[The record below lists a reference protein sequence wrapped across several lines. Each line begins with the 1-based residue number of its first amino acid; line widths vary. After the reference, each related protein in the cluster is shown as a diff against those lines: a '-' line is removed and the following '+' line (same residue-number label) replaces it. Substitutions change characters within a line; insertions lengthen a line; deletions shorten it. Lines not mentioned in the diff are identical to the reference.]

1 MKRLIIGTRASK
13 LAMIQTQWVV
23 ERLKEQ
29 DPALPIV
36 IEPIRTTGDALTH
49 VPLTKIGGDGVFV
62 QEIERA
68 LLEKRIDLA
77 VHSLKD
83 LPTAQTAGLRVVA
96 VGTREDVR
104 DVLVV
109 NGQSDHATGWAGRP
123 EDGVVRWQD
132 AAGRPEEV
140 AGRPQDAAGRP
151 QGSPLQYTEYWSGEV
166 ARVRIGTCSLRRTA
180 QIRALFPGVEIL
192 PLRGNV
198 DTRLR
203 KLDAGDYDGIVL
215 AAAGLHRLGVH
226 ERLADRLSYLPIEVM
241 MPAPGQG
248 ALAVEVRDEAEMQML
263 IAPLRDAATEA
274 ATSAERMFMRRLGA
288 GCYLPVAAHGE
299 IGGESLTL
307 KGLVISLDGQEQV
320 RVSRS
325 MPWTAETDPEDAGR
339 LGVQLAEEALARGA
353 AEIINA
359 LSVTRIQERQHA

>member
-1 MKRLIIGTRASK
+1 
-13 LAMIQTQWVV
+13 
-23 ERLKEQ
+23 
-29 DPALPIV
+29 
-36 IEPIRTTGDALTH
+36 

-83 LPTAQTAGLRVVA
+83 LPTTQTAGLRVVA

-109 NGQSDHATGWAGRP
+109 NGQSDHATGWAR
-123 EDGVVRWQD
+123 
-132 AAGRPEEV
+132 
-140 AGRPQDAAGRP
+140 RP
-151 QGSPLQYTEYWSGEV
+151 QGSPLPYTEYWEGKITP
-166 ARVRIGTCSLRRTA
+166 VRIGTCSLRRTA

-226 ERLADRLSYLPIEVM
+226 ERLADRLRYLPIEVM

-339 LGVQLAEEALARGA
+339 LGMQLAEEALARGA

>member
-1 MKRLIIGTRASK
+1 M
-13 LAMIQTQWVV
+13 
-23 ERLKEQ
+23 
-29 DPALPIV
+29 
-36 IEPIRTTGDALTH
+36 
-49 VPLTKIGGDGVFV
+49 PLTKIGGDGVFV

-109 NGQSDHATGWAGRP
+109 NGQSDHATGWAR
-123 EDGVVRWQD
+123 
-132 AAGRPEEV
+132 
-140 AGRPQDAAGRP
+140 RP
-151 QGSPLQYTEYWSGEV
+151 QGSPLPYTEYREGKTTP
-166 ARVRIGTCSLRRTA
+166 VRIGTCSLRRTA

-226 ERLADRLSYLPIEVM
+226 ERLADRLRYLPIEVM

-299 IGGESLTL
+299 IRGESLTL

-325 MPWTAETDPEDAGR
+325 MPWTAEMDPEDAGR

>member
-1 MKRLIIGTRASK
+1 M
-13 LAMIQTQWVV
+13 
-23 ERLKEQ
+23 
-29 DPALPIV
+29 
-36 IEPIRTTGDALTH
+36 
-49 VPLTKIGGDGVFV
+49 

-83 LPTAQTAGLRVVA
+83 LPTAQTAGLHVVA

-109 NGQSDHATGWAGRP
+109 NGQSDHAAGEAGRT
-123 EDGVVRWQD
+123 EEGVVRWQD
-132 AAGRPEEV
+132 AAGRTEEG
-140 AGRPQDAAGRP
+140 AGRWQDAAGWTEEGAGRP
-151 QGSPLQYTEYWSGEV
+151 QGSPLPYTEYWEGKTTP
-166 ARVRIGTCSLRRTA
+166 VRIGTCSLRRTA

-226 ERLADRLSYLPIEVM
+226 ERLADRLRYLPIEVM

-299 IGGESLTL
+299 IRGESLTL

-325 MPWTAETDPEDAGR
+325 MPWTAETDPENAGR

>member
-1 MKRLIIGTRASK
+1 
-13 LAMIQTQWVV
+13 
-23 ERLKEQ
+23 
-29 DPALPIV
+29 V

-49 VPLTKIGGDGVFV
+49 VPLTTIGGDGVFV

-68 LLEKRIDLA
+68 LLEQRIDLA

-83 LPTAQTAGLRVVA
+83 LPTAQAAGLRVVA

-109 NGQSDHATGWAGRP
+109 RGQSDHATDEIARF
-123 EDGVVRWQD
+123 E
-132 AAGRPEEV
+132 
-140 AGRPQDAAGRP
+140 
-151 QGSPLQYTEYWSGEV
+151 LQAYWSGESEG
-166 ARVRIGTCSLRRTA
+166 VRIGTCSLRRTA

-226 ERLADRLSYLPIEVM
+226 ERLAGRMRYLPIEAM

-248 ALAVEVRDEAEMQML
+248 ALAVEVRDDDAMQVL
-263 IAPLRDAATEA
+263 VAPLRDAATEA
-274 ATSAERMFMRRLGA
+274 ATTAERMFMRRLGA

-299 IGGESLTL
+299 ISGEQLVL
-307 KGLVISLDGQEQV
+307 KGLVISLDGQDQV

-325 MPWTAETDPEDAGR
+325 MPWRAETGPEDAGR
-339 LGVQLAEEALARGA
+339 LGVQLAEEALALGA
-353 AEIINA
+353 AGIINA
-359 LSVTRIQERQHA
+359 LSVTHIQEHHHA